1 MIELI
6 DKIYQSK
13 IQTSPFPHIF
23 IENFLSQVDIDH
35 MVEQFNKNL
44 NDFEYECESFWLT
57 PTFITS
63 KIDNIISKFK
73 NKNFLDVLY
82 HKFKAKQR
90 FDYTDDAFLYVWK
103 YDNKDC
109 QTQNFWHTDQG
120 AIFTLQIFFPD
131 KNYIDGGTVLN
142 NVSYDTE
149 NQIELPLQYNSVS
162 IFPCIKNSF
171 HKVIQRG
178 YERKSLL
185 MRFQNPKSPRI
196 NGADDDQTTPF
207 LELDNTL

>member
-6 DKIYQSK
+6 NKINQSE
-13 IQTSPFPHIF
+13 IQLSPFPHIF
-23 IENFLSQVDIDH
+23 IENFLEKSDVDH
-35 MVEQFNKNL
+35 VVEQFNKNL
-44 NDFEYECESFWLT
+44 NDFKYEYESFWHG
-57 PTFITS
+57 PISITN
-63 KIDNIISKFK
+63 KLDTIISKFK
-73 NKNFLDVLY
+73 NKNLLDVLY
-82 HKFKAKQR
+82 HKFKVKQR
-90 FDYTDDAFLYVWK
+90 FDYTDKAFLCAWK

-120 AIFTLQIFFPD
+120 AIFTIQIFFPD

-142 NVSYDTE
+142 NVNYDSKD
-149 NQIELPLQYNSVS
+149 QIELPLQYNSVS
-162 IFPCIKNSF
+162 IFPCLKNSF

-196 NGADDDQTTPF
+196 NGADNDQETPF
-207 LELDNTL
+207 LELEDTI